1 MKNEEV
7 NRDVPRLREV
17 SREVF
22 EKMDG
27 ATPAEDGEEP
37 CVLVDGTSLGSGGGG
52 RGGDSGTEIDTLPG
66 LSNDNAIDDIEYLRN
81 KMMAALRVPKAF
93 LGYEEGVGS
102 KATLAAEDVRFAR
115 TIERLQKILVAE
127 LITLIWFRSD
137 QFSMVSLATDL
148 LDNGVSNTTLLGTTL
163 FTDYLY
169 LFEIAG
175 FILLLAI
182 IVSISLT
189 MRRREGLKRQIV
201 SEQINIDQT
210 KRMKLVDLKNERN

>member
-1 MKNEEV
+1 M
-7 NRDVPRLREV
+7 
-17 SREVF
+17 SFIQIIFYVF
-22 EKMDG
+22 
-27 ATPAEDGEEP
+27 ASIL
-37 CVLVDGTSLGSGGGG
+37 VLTSLGVILFKNPVYSAI
-52 RGGDSGTEIDTLPG
+52 SLI
-66 LSNDNAIDDIEYLRN
+66 LSFITSAALWLLLQAEFLAIVLILVYVGAVMVLFLFVVMMLNIDDVMRTSRFN
-81 KMMAALRVPKAF
+81 KMAPFALFIGLIV
-93 LGYEEGVGS
+93 
-102 KATLAAEDVRFAR
+102 
-115 TIERLQKILVAE
+115 VAE

-137 QFSMVSLATDL
+137 QFSMVSVATGV
-148 LDNGVSNTTLLGTTL
+148 LDSGVSNTTLLGTTL

>member
-1 MKNEEV
+1 MSFIEIIFY
-7 NRDVPRLREV
+7 
-17 SREVF
+17 VF
-22 EKMDG
+22 
-27 ATPAEDGEEP
+27 ASIL
-37 CVLVDGTSLGSGGGG
+37 VLTSLGVILFKNPVYSAI
-52 RGGDSGTEIDTLPG
+52 SLI
-66 LSNDNAIDDIEYLRN
+66 LSFITSAALWLLLQAEFLAIVLILVYVGAVMVLFLFVVMMLNIDDVMRTSKFN
-81 KMMAALRVPKAF
+81 KMAPFALFIGLIV
-93 LGYEEGVGS
+93 
-102 KATLAAEDVRFAR
+102 
-115 TIERLQKILVAE
+115 VAE

-137 QFSMVSLATDL
+137 QFSMVSIAVGV
-148 LDNGVSNTTLLGTTL
+148 LDSGVSNTTLLGTTL

>member
-1 MKNEEV
+1 MSFIEIIFY
-7 NRDVPRLREV
+7 
-17 SREVF
+17 VF
-22 EKMDG
+22 
-27 ATPAEDGEEP
+27 AS
-37 CVLVDGTSLGSGGGG
+37 VLVLTSLGVILFKNPVYSAI
-52 RGGDSGTEIDTLPG
+52 SLI
-66 LSNDNAIDDIEYLRN
+66 LSFITSAALWLLLQAEFLAIVLILVYVGAVMVLFLFVVMMLNIDDVMRTSKFN
-81 KMMAALRVPKAF
+81 KMAPFALFIGLIV
-93 LGYEEGVGS
+93 
-102 KATLAAEDVRFAR
+102 
-115 TIERLQKILVAE
+115 VAE

-137 QFSMVSLATDL
+137 QFSMVSVATGV
-148 LDNGVSNTTLLGTTL
+148 LDSGVSNTVLLGTTL

>member
-1 MKNEEV
+1 MSFIETIFY
-7 NRDVPRLREV
+7 
-17 SREVF
+17 VF
-22 EKMDG
+22 
-27 ATPAEDGEEP
+27 ASIL
-37 CVLVDGTSLGSGGGG
+37 VLTSLGVILFKNPVYSAIALIVSFITSAALWLLLQAEFLAIVLILVYVGAVMV
-52 RGGDSGTEIDTLPG
+52 LF
-66 LSNDNAIDDIEYLRN
+66 LFVVMMLNIDDVLRTSKFN
-81 KMMAALRVPKAF
+81 KMAPFALFIGLIV
-93 LGYEEGVGS
+93 
-102 KATLAAEDVRFAR
+102 
-115 TIERLQKILVAE
+115 VAE

-137 QFSMVSLATDL
+137 QFSMVPVSTGV
-148 LDNGVSNTTLLGTTL
+148 LDSGVSNTVLLGTTL

-201 SEQINIDQT
+201 SEQVNIDQT

>member
-1 MKNEEV
+1 MSFIEIIFY
-7 NRDVPRLREV
+7 
-17 SREVF
+17 VF
-22 EKMDG
+22 SSIL
-27 ATPAEDGEEP
+27 
-37 CVLVDGTSLGSGGGG
+37 VLTSLGVIFFKNPVYYAISL
-52 RGGDSGTEIDTLPG
+52 I
-66 LSNDNAIDDIEYLRN
+66 LSFITSAALWLLLQAEFLAIVLILVYVGAVMVLFLFVVMMLNIDDVMRTSKFN
-81 KMMAALRVPKAF
+81 KMAPFALFIGLIV
-93 LGYEEGVGS
+93 
-102 KATLAAEDVRFAR
+102 
-115 TIERLQKILVAE
+115 VAE

-137 QFSMVSLATDL
+137 QFSMVSVATGV
-148 LDNGVSNTTLLGTTL
+148 LDSGVSNTTLLGTTL

>member
-1 MKNEEV
+1 MSFIEIIFY
-7 NRDVPRLREV
+7 
-17 SREVF
+17 VF
-22 EKMDG
+22 
-27 ATPAEDGEEP
+27 ASIL
-37 CVLVDGTSLGSGGGG
+37 VLTSLGVILFKNPVYSAISLIVSFITSAALWLLLQAEFLAIVLILVYVGAVMV
-52 RGGDSGTEIDTLPG
+52 LF
-66 LSNDNAIDDIEYLRN
+66 LFVVMMLNIDDVMRTSKFN
-81 KMMAALRVPKAF
+81 KMAPFALFIGLIV
-93 LGYEEGVGS
+93 
-102 KATLAAEDVRFAR
+102 
-115 TIERLQKILVAE
+115 VAE

-137 QFSMVSLATDL
+137 QFSMVPVSTGV
-148 LDNGVSNTTLLGTTL
+148 LDSGVSNTVLLGTTL

-201 SEQINIDQT
+201 SEQVNIDQT

>member
-1 MKNEEV
+1 MSFIEIIFY
-7 NRDVPRLREV
+7 
-17 SREVF
+17 VF
-22 EKMDG
+22 
-27 ATPAEDGEEP
+27 ASIL
-37 CVLVDGTSLGSGGGG
+37 VLTSLGVILFKNPVYSAI
-52 RGGDSGTEIDTLPG
+52 SLI
-66 LSNDNAIDDIEYLRN
+66 LSFITSAALWLLLQAEFLAIVLILVYVGAVMVLFLFVVMMLNIDDVMRTSKFN
-81 KMMAALRVPKAF
+81 KMAPFALFIGLIV
-93 LGYEEGVGS
+93 
-102 KATLAAEDVRFAR
+102 
-115 TIERLQKILVAE
+115 VAE

-137 QFSMVSLATDL
+137 QFSMVSVATGV
-148 LDNGVSNTTLLGTTL
+148 LDSSVSNTTLLGTTL

-201 SEQINIDQT
+201 SDQINIDQT

>member
-1 MKNEEV
+1 MSFIEIIFY
-7 NRDVPRLREV
+7 
-17 SREVF
+17 VF
-22 EKMDG
+22 
-27 ATPAEDGEEP
+27 ASIL
-37 CVLVDGTSLGSGGGG
+37 VLTSLGVILFKNPVYSAI
-52 RGGDSGTEIDTLPG
+52 SLI
-66 LSNDNAIDDIEYLRN
+66 LSFITSAALWLLLQAEFLAIVLILVYVGAVMVLFLFVVMMLNIDDVMRTSRFN
-81 KMMAALRVPKAF
+81 KMAPFALFIGLIV
-93 LGYEEGVGS
+93 
-102 KATLAAEDVRFAR
+102 
-115 TIERLQKILVAE
+115 VAE

-137 QFSMVSLATDL
+137 QFSMVSVATGV
-148 LDNGVSNTTLLGTTL
+148 LDSGVSNTTLLGTTL

>member
-1 MKNEEV
+1 MSFIEIIFY
-7 NRDVPRLREV
+7 
-17 SREVF
+17 VF
-22 EKMDG
+22 
-27 ATPAEDGEEP
+27 ASIL
-37 CVLVDGTSLGSGGGG
+37 VLTSLGVILFKNPVYSAI
-52 RGGDSGTEIDTLPG
+52 SLI
-66 LSNDNAIDDIEYLRN
+66 LSFITSAALWLLLQAEFLAIVLILVYVGAVMVLFLFVVMMLNIDDVMRTSKFN
-81 KMMAALRVPKAF
+81 KMAPFALF
-93 LGYEEGVGS
+93 VG
-102 KATLAAEDVRFAR
+102 LIV
-115 TIERLQKILVAE
+115 VAE

-137 QFSMVSLATDL
+137 QFSMVSIAAGV
-148 LDNGVSNTTLLGTTL
+148 LDSGFSNTTLLGTTL

>member
-1 MKNEEV
+1 MSFIEIIFY
-7 NRDVPRLREV
+7 
-17 SREVF
+17 VF
-22 EKMDG
+22 
-27 ATPAEDGEEP
+27 ASIL
-37 CVLVDGTSLGSGGGG
+37 VLTSLGVILFKNPVYSAI
-52 RGGDSGTEIDTLPG
+52 SLI
-66 LSNDNAIDDIEYLRN
+66 LSFITSAALWLLLQAEFLAIVLILVYVGAVMVLFLFVVMMLNIDDVMRTSKFN
-81 KMMAALRVPKAF
+81 KMAPFALFIGLIV
-93 LGYEEGVGS
+93 
-102 KATLAAEDVRFAR
+102 
-115 TIERLQKILVAE
+115 VAE

-137 QFSMVSLATDL
+137 QFSMVPVSTGV
-148 LDNGVSNTTLLGTTL
+148 LDSGVSNTVLLGTTL